1 MRVCL
6 FELLLAH
13 ELPEDVRVLDV
24 ERHGVGHG
32 IMFFLLVNIEVIVS
46 GGVFAIIDD
55 GWSCH
60 LPVFV
65 TT

>member
-55 GWSCH
+55 G
-60 LPVFV
+60 
-65 TT
+65 